1 MRTPSRALGRTGA
14 SPLAIA
20 LLALALALALP
31 VQASAEAL
39 DGNAVVAEMDRRM
52 NFTECRMV
60 VRVADK
66 KADGK
71 TRELKANVEYLKD
84 VGTRMDFVEPAR
96 DRGKSVLMAGTSMWM
111 STPAV
116 AKPVRLSGK
125 DAFMGTSFT
134 NDDMMNL
141 DKADDYD
148 STIVSASASGWE
160 IEMVAKTASMPYPRI
175 TTKIGKDFLPLSMTY
190 YARSGKESKR
200 VAFSLVR
207 DFGGKNRPSVMTI
220 VDLMKPGD
228 ESSII
233 FDDIREEPLNRS
245 RLTPATLGK

>member
-1 MRTPSRALGRTGA
+1 MNDSMKRNANARSSAIPRTL
-14 SPLAIA
+14 A
-20 LLALALALALP
+20 LLALTLALSF
-31 VQASAEAL
+31 QAAAEPL

-60 VRVADK
+60 VRVVDK

-84 VGTRMDFVEPAR
+84 VGTRMDFAEPAR
-96 DRGKSVLMAGTSMWM
+96 DRGKCVLMAGTSMWM

-141 DKADDYD
+141 DKADDYE
-148 STIVSASASGWE
+148 STIVSQDASGWE
-160 IEMVAKTASMPYPRI
+160 IAMVAKTASMPYPKIETR
-175 TTKIGKDFLPLSMTY
+175 IGKDFLPVTMTY
-190 YARSGKESKR
+190 FARSGKESKK
-200 VAFSLVR
+200 VSFSLAR
-207 DFGGKNRPSVMTI
+207 DFGGKIRPSTMAI

-233 FDDIREEPLNRS
+233 FDDIREEALNRS
-245 RLTPATLGK
+245 RLTPGSLGK